1 MGNRSCRVK
10 HGKRDVSPVV
20 PDRDPLLRSAVG
32 RISKYKLGRDFELT
46 DTVLGTGYSGAVRL
60 AKHRTTKQEVAV
72 KQFTK
77 KKLPPHRLPLLKS
90 EVEVYLRLDHPNI
103 CRLLSAYEDRKEV
116 WLVMELCGPE
126 LYARLCQ
133 QRSYSEHVAAEVLVQ
148 MLQAVNYLHSER
160 MNVVHRDLKLENWL
174 YGGDRLKLIDFGFSR
189 IVQEP
194 GETLDMPC
202 GTLHYT
208 PPEVLERCYTSKC
221 DLWSIGVI
229 AYMLLL
235 GRPPFRGESNRRIA
249 SAIVRGDF
257 NRSSPWCHLSHQ
269 AQDFVERLLTK
280 DAARR
285 PDAATALEHCWLS
298 PSRRSAPS
306 ADLSEALPS
315 LRRFAQGSKLR
326 RAALTVLAYSLTSG
340 ELKDLEDQFVA
351 LDRDGRGV
359 ISLEDFQ
366 EAVLYTGVEQPE
378 VENIFQSL
386 GPEGPEEEV
395 AYTPFVAALLATRV
409 QRHEDKVR
417 AAFEAFD
424 RDRRGY
430 VTAQNLVDIFGVQSD
445 GALQLEEAQEWIR
458 EVDYKGNGVLDYEEF
473 LAALKGRPLCRLED
487 LSDDQPAIRVFDTET
502 GRPRGHS
509 DSDMVCR
516 RGAKIRHGLAAAI
529 IDEPENGKKQEECR
543 AQTFQDGVVLGFQQK
558 IRHVT
563 CAIDE
568 SYFA

>member
-1 MGNRSCRVK
+1 M
-10 HGKRDVSPVV
+10 
-20 PDRDPLLRSAVG
+20 
-32 RISKYKLGRDFELT
+32 
-46 DTVLGTGYSGAVRL
+46 
-60 AKHRTTKQEVAV
+60 
-72 KQFTK
+72 
-77 KKLPPHRLPLLKS
+77 
-90 EVEVYLRLDHPNI
+90 
-103 CRLLSAYEDRKEV
+103 
-116 WLVMELCGPE
+116 
-126 LYARLCQ
+126 
-133 QRSYSEHVAAEVLVQ
+133 
-148 MLQAVNYLHSER
+148 QAVNYLHSER

-189 IVQEP
+189 TVQEP

-221 DLWSIGVI
+221 DLWSIGVM

-249 SAIVRGDF
+249 NAIVRSDF
-257 NRSSPWCHLSHQ
+257 NRNSPWCHLSHQ
-269 AQDFVERLLTK
+269 AQDFIERLLTK

-285 PDAATALEHCWLS
+285 PDATTALEHCWLS
-298 PSRRSAPS
+298 PSRRATQG

-315 LRRFAQGSKLR
+315 LRSFAHGSKLR
-326 RAALTVLAYSLTSG
+326 RAALTVLAYSLTSK
-340 ELKDLEDQFVA
+340 EIQDLEGQFVA

-366 EAVLYTGVEQPE
+366 QAVLYTGVEQLE
-378 VENIFQSL
+378 AENIFQSL

-395 AYTPFVAALLATRV
+395 SYTPFVAALLATRV
-409 QRHEDKVR
+409 QRHEAKVR

-430 VTAQNLVDIFGVQSD
+430 VTAENLVEIFGEQKD
-445 GALQLEEAQEWIR
+445 GSLELDEAKQWIR
-458 EVDYKGNGVLDYEEF
+458 EVDYKGNGVLDYDEF
-473 LAALKGRPLCRLED
+473 LAALKGRPLWALED
-487 LSDDQPAIRVFDTET
+487 LSDDQPSVRVFDAQT

-509 DSDMVCR
+509 DPNMVCR
-516 RGAKIRHGLAAAI
+516 RGTKICHGLAAAI
-529 IDEPENGKKQEECR
+529 IDEPDAWPHEQFR
-543 AQTFQDGVVLGFQQK
+543 AQTFQDGVVFGLSQQ